1 MSLTPVS
8 PYGKKLVAEKGKV
21 IEWSGRNAK
30 KSLFHSLLAELL
42 MQQKEIS
49 VFVSNDESDLWSELS
64 AHIISKDN
72 PQFGKFVHDFAKEQL
87 DNHASYDR
95 IKEAYFSSR
104 NLIKRGAFYHEAIF
118 GTQSLAEIT
127 EKYIEASAKV
137 SADDLL
143 SSLHGAHYDFTFKE
157 YEKIIESVQK
167 AIKVYKP
174 HYSFL
179 DTNNLFNEN
188 VFINKEG
195 DFSTS
200 IILKY
205 LTSFRSKA
213 TLLTKKFSQFI
224 SKIQTENNQLQKNFI
239 SETTRKIKLAE
250 YDLNQLATDNLSKSE
265 YKKWTIRCNNIKE
278 EINSGF
284 NFDLKKAKQFDDIA
298 IIEQTLVELGQIVKK
313 EEKGTEKRTRD
324 FLKAVNIKSYKS
336 EFIVQI
342 EKEIDTLI
350 KSINDSQLFI
360 EKLENNSISSLKQFE
375 TLKSILAKISMAQ
388 NQLMQMGDYYNW
400 KAFLVQ
406 IPKISRE
413 VVESLK
419 SSAVSTWQASFHS
432 WYYYKLIEKHKTNTN
447 DIKSRENL
455 TAENSSITCL
465 DYLTCNRQKALYKLR
480 EGNSKLYN
488 KILKKADND
497 LLSESIAEE
506 RLVISAFQGLKVFT
520 DHNLIPK
527 DSTIIDF
534 SGKKWDREDVY
545 VFANQSSTIYQENSF
560 PMSCYVSNVLSEVSI
575 DVKLDLSKY
584 LASQLAK
591 KENHLELYLSK
602 NANIILNI
610 SPWKKAKLLQEIDF
624 EGLKKIRIRDKVETA
639 ITEFMLNDSDLMYY
653 VYDDLYLESQKSIV
667 YFAEQEFIQSME
679 KAGYS
684 CIFLDVQKALSEE
697 EYFIRQFS
705 QIQL

>member
-1 MSLTPVS
+1 MSVTPVS

-30 KSLFHSLLAELL
+30 RSLFHSLVAELL
-42 MQQKEIS
+42 KQQKEIS
-49 VFVSNDESDLWSELS
+49 VFITDDESDLWSDLS
-64 AHIISKDN
+64 AHLISRDN
-72 PQFGKFVHDFAKEQL
+72 PQFGKLVHDFAREHL
-87 DNHASYDR
+87 DDNSSYHR
-95 IKEAYFSSR
+95 IKEAYFHEQG
-104 NLIKRGAFYHEAIF
+104 LVKRGDFYHEVIF
-118 GTQSLAEIT
+118 GTQCLAEIS

-143 SSLHGAHYDFTFKE
+143 SSLHGAHFDFTFKE
-157 YEKIIESVQK
+157 YEKIFACIEK

-224 SKIQTENNQLQKNFI
+224 SDIQTENNKLQKKNI
-239 SETTRKIKLAE
+239 LDTTKQIILAE
-250 YDLNQLATDNLSKSE
+250 YDLHALATNSLSKSD
-265 YKKWTIRCNNIKE
+265 YKKWTHRCNDIKE
-278 EINSGF
+278 DINSAF
-284 NFDLKKAKQFDDIA
+284 NFDLKKAKQYNDIA
-298 IIEQTLVELGQIVKK
+298 VIEQTLIELGQIVKK
-313 EEKGTEKRTRD
+313 EEKETEKRTRD

-336 EFIVQI
+336 EFIAQI
-342 EKEIDTLI
+342 EKEIDALI

-375 TLKSILAKISMAQ
+375 TLKSILDKISMAQ

-413 VVESLK
+413 VVEALK

-432 WYYYKLIEKHKTNTN
+432 WYYFKLIEKHSTVTD
-447 DIKSRENL
+447 DIDSGLNL
-455 TAENSSITCL
+455 NVENSSITCL
-465 DYLTCNRQKALYKLR
+465 DYITCNRQKSLNKLR
-480 EGNSKLYN
+480 EGNPKLYN
-488 KILKKADND
+488 KILKKADTD
-497 LLSESIAEE
+497 LLSEKVEEE
-506 RLVISAFQGLKVFT
+506 RLVISAFQGFKIYT

-545 VFANQSSTIYQENSF
+545 VFANQSSTIYQDSNF

-575 DVKLDLSKY
+575 DEKLDLSKY
-584 LASQLAK
+584 LASQLTK
-591 KENHLELYLSK
+591 KKNHPELYLSK

-624 EGLKKIRIRDKVETA
+624 EGLKKIRIRDKVETG
-639 ITEFMLNDSDLMYY
+639 ITEFMLNDSELMYY
-653 VYDDLYLESQKSIV
+653 IYDDLYLESQREIG

-679 KAGYS
+679 KAGYT
-684 CIFLDVQKALSEE
+684 CIFLDVQKALSED